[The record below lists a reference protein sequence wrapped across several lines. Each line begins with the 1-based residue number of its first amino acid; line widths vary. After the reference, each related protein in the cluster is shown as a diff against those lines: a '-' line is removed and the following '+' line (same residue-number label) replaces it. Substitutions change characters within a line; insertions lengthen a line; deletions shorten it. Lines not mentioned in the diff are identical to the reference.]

1 MDGCIRRV
9 QSVRSRQATTSH
21 SRPGPDLFWTTLMM
35 QPLVLPARE
44 CQLSHWDPVRQRPH
58 LRPRASAQSCPSW
71 DKFKY
76 TAFGC
81 AAAPHPPRHRTGSNP
96 RQLALTFCWRTTSSE
111 PRGTWRRGLKGDSRR
126 FASGKKRQMWMK
138 KNLSQV

>member
-81 AAAPHPPRHRTGSNP
+81 AAPHPPRHRTGSNP
-96 RQLALTFCWRTTSSE
+96 RQLALTFCWRTTSSQ

>member
-9 QSVRSRQATTSH
+9 RSARSRQATTSH

-35 QPLVLPARE
+35 QPLVLLARE

-58 LRPRASAQSCPSW
+58 LRPHASAQSCPSW
-71 DKFKY
+71 DKFRY

-81 AAAPHPPRHRTGSNP
+81 AAPHPSLSPHRIKPSAAPSDILLENHV
-96 RQLALTFCWRTTSSE
+96 LAALRDLAQRAE
-111 PRGTWRRGLKGDSRR
+111 RGLKTFCLGE
-126 FASGKKRQMWMK
+126 GKTKVDEK
-138 KNLSQV
+138 KLKSQV